1 MDNTGT
7 ESLLLTLKG
16 TVPNDHNGVRY
27 HTPMEIYLPPEYP
40 NKAPMAFVRPS
51 PNMFVKP
58 EHPNVTPNGEC
69 RHAYLR
75 TWQPAHCSLGG
86 LIAELFRDFS
96 AVSPLFTVCP
106 PQPIFFL
113 LYFSLS
119 LTLTFT
125 RVSRTATR
133 EPRAIA
139 RRSRAHSRS
148 SRRAPRRSQSRSR

>member
-75 TWQPAHCSLGG
+75 TWQPARCSLGG

-106 PQPIFFL
+106 THPSFFVYL
-113 LYFSLS
+113 SLS
-119 LTLTFT
+119 YSLSHVFPAMPPE
-125 RVSRTATR
+125 SP
-133 EPRAIA
+133 EP
-139 RRSRAHSRS
+139 
-148 SRRAPRRSQSRSR
+148 